1 MKLIDL
7 KGNLKGISDESIKPP
22 ATIKNILNPLLEY
35 GNKSKLKFD
44 GSCLKQNKI
53 TYNHEKIVNL
63 YIVFEIRKSYIISD
77 YPTLENCLF
86 GAVSLTKNADV
97 DKCKY
102 SGYGIGFDRYGF
114 FSHPCG
120 GTGGNVMIFGV
131 DMSLSTQINNRK
143 EDILILCKRPTQG
156 LEHTSSAEKMYS
168 VNFTEHNKK
177 SCLSLDYNGANSYL
191 LVNGT
196 EIHKFKEKVCEI
208 VATLLCLG
216 NISKD
221 W

>member
-86 GAVSLTKNADV
+86 GAGSLTKNADI
-97 DKCKY
+97 DKYKY
-102 SGYGIGFDRYGF
+102 FGYGLEFDRHGF
-114 FSHPCG
+114 F
-120 GTGGNVMIFGV
+120 F
-131 DMSLSTQINNRK
+131 
-143 EDILILCKRPTQG
+143 
-156 LEHTSSAEKMYS
+156 TSQWR
-168 VNFTEHNKK
+168 N
-177 SCLSLDYNGANSYL
+177 
-191 LVNGT
+191 
-196 EIHKFKEKVCEI
+196 
-208 VATLLCLG
+208 
-216 NISKD
+216 